1 MSKKINP
8 RRERQE
14 QVRAMKLKA
23 KRRSRN
29 VTLMIGMTLAL
40 IVISHIG
47 YHRHSAEQEQL
58 RLDAL
63 PIVTWA
69 RPYFPQAPTPETR
82 LWTQQLR
89 KIIET
94 RFENDLRPQALR
106 AIDSGELKLLFNTV
120 SDVGGTMDAS
130 FELMKAGSTEF
141 PVISID
147 PKRVLSGKAE
157 NVAVQVLGHEFWHY
171 EQYRS
176 GRYPVWVFR
185 IMKPNGNVTRPELR
199 TRMFLEL
206 EAYKRQYSRCIREG
220 WPGVHPVIQAEIDLL
235 KKGDLLGMSNAVVS
249 RESRGR
255 IDMKK
260 WGSYLKK
267 VAKEFAD
274 KNGKVGRL
282 SRSFF
287 YSIGHT

>member
-1 MSKKINP
+1 
-8 RRERQE
+8 
-14 QVRAMKLKA
+14 VLKLKA

-29 VTLMIGMTLAL
+29 VTLMIGMTLGL

-47 YHRHSAEQEQL
+47 YRRYSAEQEQL

-63 PIVTWA
+63 PIVTYA
-69 RPYFPQAPTPETR
+69 LPFLQLPPAPEAGLWMDR
-82 LWTQQLR
+82 LH

-94 RFENDLRPQALR
+94 HFEADIRPQALR
-106 AIDSGELKLLFNTV
+106 AIDTGEIKVLFRSVADQSG
-120 SDVGGTMDAS
+120 SMDAA
-130 FELMKAGSTEF
+130 FELMTDGSSEF

-147 PKRVLSGKAE
+147 PKKILSGQAE
-157 NVAVQVLGHEFWHY
+157 NHTIQVLDHEFWHY

-176 GRYPVWVFR
+176 GRYPKWVFR
-185 IMKPNGNVTRPELR
+185 AIKPNGNFNRPEIR
-199 TRMFLEL
+199 IRMFVEL
-206 EAYKRQYSRCIREG
+206 EAYQRHYGRCIREG
-220 WPGVHPVIQAEIDLL
+220 WPGAYPVIQAEIDLL
-235 KKGDLLGMSNAVVS
+235 KAGDLHGMSLAVVM
-249 RESRGR
+249 RNSRGR

-287 YSIGHT
+287 NSTDYT